1 MKRLL
6 LAFALLPVLTFAQI
20 GTIETKEKSIDFIY
34 QDILYRKTASNEY
47 VLQIISNNQFE
58 DKAVHLSLGHS
69 PEEAMQSLSN
79 LMAIYNS
86 DEEREFTLQGYSFTV
101 KNKWLYARHVGY
113 LEYSAGD
120 YILRQPKLSEAMFT
134 LMRVSNLPLGNVHL
148 SMYSVSS
155 HAMFMVFEDYGFYK
169 VAQLKENFPKLSV
182 EYESGDIIADED
194 IMVIMKCPTYYNTNQ
209 SDFVMVCEHIL
220 QTNKDRQLTQPD
232 PEDGQQNT
240 INN

>member
-101 KNKWLYARHVGY
+101 KNKWL
-113 LEYSAGD
+113 
-120 YILRQPKLSEAMFT
+120 
-134 LMRVSNLPLGNVHL
+134 
-148 SMYSVSS
+148 
-155 HAMFMVFEDYGFYK
+155 
-169 VAQLKENFPKLSV
+169 
-182 EYESGDIIADED
+182 
-194 IMVIMKCPTYYNTNQ
+194 
-209 SDFVMVCEHIL
+209 
-220 QTNKDRQLTQPD
+220 
-232 PEDGQQNT
+232 
-240 INN
+240 